1 MRVDVKALVDLLEHL
16 QGRRIST
23 QSSQQFRHL
32 DVLLHQTKRNTGWRS
47 KCTAPLRELRAAPR
61 CYLSQAPTSCPDI
74 AKMYWIFSI
83 GQLTGVAV
91 EGLPACTVV
100 LASESPTLCTRRHH
114 PRVLSNRCTPYASTM
129 CCATATLSQL
139 FGCMR
144 VISVL
149 VSVARPLFQ
158 SAPRRSA
165 SSPLRTI
172 IAVG

>member
-1 MRVDVKALVDLLEHL
+1 MRVDVKALVDLSEHL
-16 QGRRIST
+16 EGRRIST
-23 QSSQQFRHL
+23 QGSEQFRHL
-32 DVLLHQTKRNTGWRS
+32 DVLLHQTVRNTGRRS

-61 CYLSQAPTSCPDI
+61 CYLPQAPTSCPDI
-74 AKMYWIFSI
+74 AVMYWIFSI
-83 GQLTGVAV
+83 GQPTGVAV

-100 LASESPTLCTRRHH
+100 LASESPTLCTRHQ

-129 CCATATLSQL
+129 CCATVTLSQL
-139 FGCMR
+139 FGCIR

-149 VSVARPLFQ
+149 MSVARPLFQ

-172 IAVG
+172 IAIG